1 MSYLDK
7 IMAAKAEQID
17 HEMCETDLAAL
28 RIIARR
34 ALATRS
40 LRQSLASK
48 PGGGIIAEFKRRS
61 PSKGDIHPGIQP
73 ADVVPAYE
81 TAGAAGIS
89 VLVDTPFFGGSLAD
103 VAEARAHT
111 NLPILYKE
119 FVLSEYQVWRARATG
134 ADAILL
140 IAAAIGAKRCHELAA
155 EAHKYGLEV
164 LLEVHEV
171 DELDAYDE
179 HVDILGVNN
188 RDLHSFVT
196 SPQRS
201 IDIFPHLP
209 ADAFAISESGLLDPA
224 DARRVLHA
232 GYRGLLVGEA
242 FMKEER
248 PGEALRKYIE
258 DLKS

>member
-7 IMAAKAEQID
+7 ILAAKAAQID
-17 HEMCETDLAAL
+17 REMCETDLTAL

-34 ALATRS
+34 APATRS
-40 LRQSLASK
+40 LRRSLATK
-48 PGGGIIAEFKRRS
+48 AGGGIIAEFKRRS
-61 PSKGDIHPGIQP
+61 PSKGDIHPGISP

-81 TAGAAGIS
+81 AAGAAAIS
-89 VLVDTPFFGGSLAD
+89 VLVDTPYFGGSLAD

-111 NLPILYKE
+111 SLPILYKE
-119 FVLSEYQVWRARATG
+119 FVIHEYQVWRARATG

-140 IAAAIGAKRCHELAA
+140 IAAAIGAERCVDLAA

-164 LLEVHEV
+164 LLEIHDA
-171 DELDAYDE
+171 DELDAYDCAPD
-179 HVDILGVNN
+179 VLGVNN
-188 RDLHSFVT
+188 RDLKSFVT

-201 IDIFPHLP
+201 IDLFPHLP

-224 DARRVLHA
+224 DARRVLQA

-242 FMKEER
+242 FMKEAQ

-258 DLKS
+258 AL